1 MSIISIKNLTKVFE
15 TKKETVTA
23 LKDVTLNIEEGEFIV
38 LVGSSG
44 CGKTTLINTI
54 AGFEEP
60 TSGDVFMHGKP
71 VRGVNPRCGMI
82 FQQYALFPWKTV
94 RDNIEF
100 GLKMK
105 GMGKKERYEEAD
117 KYIQMVGLQGFE
129 KAYPKELSGGM
140 KQRVSI
146 ARALANDPE
155 IMLMD
160 EPFAALDAM
169 TRQVLQEELM
179 RIYRE
184 SSKTIFFI
192 THSIDEAL
200 LLSTRIMVMT
210 SRPGRI
216 KDDMKN
222 DLPWPRNAKVQ
233 LLERYTQLKSSI
245 WDSVQEEVMK
255 SAGFMGRFT
264 DQQKCEE
271 ENKNNK

>member
-1 MSIISIKNLTKVFE
+1 
-15 TKKETVTA
+15 
-23 LKDVTLNIEEGEFIV
+23 
-38 LVGSSG
+38 
-44 CGKTTLINTI
+44 
-54 AGFEEP
+54 
-60 TSGDVFMHGKP
+60 
-71 VRGVNPRCGMI
+71 
-82 FQQYALFPWKTV
+82 
-94 RDNIEF
+94 
-100 GLKMK
+100 
-105 GMGKKERYEEAD
+105 
-117 KYIQMVGLQGFE
+117 MVGLQGFE

-184 SSKTIFFI
+184 SNKTIFFI

-216 KDDMKN
+216 KDDIEN

-233 LLERYTQLKSSI
+233 LLNRYTELKSSI

-255 SAGFMGRFT
+255 SAGFVDRF
-264 DQQKCEE
+264 CEKDE
-271 ENKNNK
+271 